1 MADAVI
7 EFPSGQVRQR
17 LTSAA
22 EKRLSAAIG
31 LLRDGWQRDGG
42 LPTGRR
48 DDALDHLGRVLLKYQ
63 SALVEAVSQDFGHRS
78 PHETKLADIQA
89 SLSAIRHARRHF
101 RQWMRPRRVP
111 VALPFLPGRARVEMV
126 PLGVVAIISPWN
138 YPIQLALIPLAAAIA
153 AGNRVLLKPS
163 EQTPRTTALLERLLA
178 EVFEPTEVAV
188 VTGGVEMAQAVSH
201 LHLDHLLFTG
211 STATGR
217 QVMRAAS
224 DTLVPVTLEL
234 GGKSPA
240 IIGPGFDLAAA
251 AERITI
257 GKLFNAGQT
266 CVAPDYA
273 LVPHGREL
281 EFADHVERAV
291 TRLYPRLGDNPD
303 YTAIASDRHYER
315 LLGLIDDA
323 RRQGALARFINPAAE
338 ALEPTRRKLAPA
350 LLWNVPPTA
359 AILTQEI
366 FGPVLPILSY
376 RTLEEAV
383 VMINSRPRPL
393 ALYLFS
399 RRKADVDF
407 VLNRTRA
414 GGVTLNDTLLH
425 AAQDGLP
432 FGGIGESGMGAYHGE
447 AGFRTF
453 SQARPLFQAS
463 GFSPARLVRP
473 PYGDRIDRLL
483 RWLIGR

>member
-7 EFPSGQVRQR
+7 EFPSGQIRQR
-17 LTSAA
+17 LTHAA
-22 EKRLSAAIG
+22 DKRLSSAFG
-31 LLRDGWQRDGG
+31 LLSDGWRRDGG
-42 LPTGRR
+42 LDPRRR
-48 DDALDHLGRVLLKYQ
+48 DDALDHLARTLVKYQ
-63 SALVEAVSQDFGHRS
+63 ATLVEAVSQDFGHRS
-78 PHETKLADIQA
+78 PHETRLADIHA

-101 RQWMRPRRVP
+101 RHWMRPRRVG

-126 PLGVVAIISPWN
+126 PLGVVGIISPWN
-138 YPIQLALIPLAAAIA
+138 YPVQLALIPLAAAIA

-163 EQTPRTTALLERLLA
+163 EHTPRTTAILERMLA
-178 EVFEPTEVAV
+178 EIFEPAEVAV

-201 LHLDHLLFTG
+201 LPLDHLLFTG
-211 STATGR
+211 STVAGR

-224 DTLVPVTLEL
+224 DALVPVTLEL

-240 IIGPGFDLAAA
+240 IVGPGFDLRAA
-251 AERITI
+251 AERIAI

-273 LVPHGREL
+273 LVPQGREL
-281 EFADHVERAV
+281 EFADHVEQAV
-291 TRLYPRLGDNPD
+291 TKLYPRLGDNAD
-303 YTAIASDRHYER
+303 YSAIASDRHYER
-315 LLGLIDDA
+315 LLALIDDA
-323 RRQGALARFINPAAE
+323 RRQGAQARFINPAAE
-338 ALEPTRRKLAPA
+338 ALEPAKRKLAPT
-350 LLWNVPPTA
+350 LLWNVPATA
-359 AILTQEI
+359 SILSQEI
-366 FGPVLPILSY
+366 FGPILPILSY

-383 VMINSRPRPL
+383 VMVNSRPRPL

-399 RRKADVDF
+399 RRQTDVDF

-463 GFSPARLVRP
+463 RFSAARLVRP

-483 RWLIGR
+483 RWLIGQ

>member
-7 EFPSGQVRQR
+7 EFPSGQIRQR
-17 LTSAA
+17 LSSVA
-22 EKRLSAAIG
+22 EKRLSAAVG
-31 LLRDGWQRDGG
+31 LLRDGWRRDGG
-42 LPTGRR
+42 LALGRR
-48 DDALDHLGRVLLKYQ
+48 DDALDHLGRALLKYQ
-63 SALVEAVSQDFGHRS
+63 AALVEAVSQDFGHRS
-78 PHETKLADIQA
+78 PHETKLADIHA

-101 RQWMRPRRVP
+101 RRWMHTRRVD

-126 PLGVVAIISPWN
+126 PLGVVGIISPWN
-138 YPIQLALIPLAAAIA
+138 YPIQLALVPLATAIA

-163 EQTPRTTALLERLLA
+163 EQTPRTAALLERLLA

-201 LHLDHLLFTG
+201 LPLDHLLFTG
-211 STATGR
+211 STAAGR

-224 DTLVPVTLEL
+224 DALVPVTLEL

-240 IIGPGFDLAAA
+240 IIGPGYDLALAA
-251 AERITI
+251 DRIAI

-273 LVPHGREL
+273 LVPSGREL
-281 EFADHVERAV
+281 AFADHVERAV

-315 LLGLIDDA
+315 LLGLIEDA
-323 RRQGALARFINPAAE
+323 RRQGAQARFINPAAE
-338 ALEPTRRKLAPA
+338 ALEPAKRKLAPT
-350 LLWNVPPTA
+350 LLWNVPAAA

-383 VMINSRPRPL
+383 VMVNSRPRPL
-393 ALYLFS
+393 ALYMFS
-399 RRKADVDF
+399 RRKDDLGF

-414 GGVTLNDTLLH
+414 GGVTVNDTLLH

-463 GFSPARLVRP
+463 RFSAARLVRP